1 MKNADHPIWPII
13 RMTLILGTLILV
25 LYMNA
30 SHFDDTEIKTILT
43 MFLALLGAEGI
54 VKTFAPKSSS

>member
-1 MKNADHPIWPII
+1 MKNANHPIWAII
-13 RMTLILGTLILV
+13 RMALILGTLIFV
-25 LYMNA
+25 LWMNA

-54 VKTFAPKSSS
+54 SKAFAGTRT